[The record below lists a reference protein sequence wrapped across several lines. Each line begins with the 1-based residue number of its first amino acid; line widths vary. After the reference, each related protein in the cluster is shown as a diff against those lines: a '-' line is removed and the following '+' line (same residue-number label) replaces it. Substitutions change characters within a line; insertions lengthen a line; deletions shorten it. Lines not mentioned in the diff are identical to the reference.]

1 MVTVALLLNTLAQ
14 QWERGIVTQL
24 RSDTEPH
31 ETTITETQCCTTSS
45 EAIVGKHMSH
55 EGMLAYIVSLL
66 PVSLS
71 SFLCQILM
79 RRNQIDKQVNTTLV
93 HLNLHSLPNPIYIH
107 DLKHKDIH

>member
-1 MVTVALLLNTLAQ
+1 MVTVALLLNTLTQ
-14 QWERGIVTQL
+14 QWERGIVVTQL

-55 EGMLAYIVSLL
+55 EGMLADIVSLL

-71 SFLCQILM
+71 NSYE
-79 RRNQIDKQVNTTLV
+79 T
-93 HLNLHSLPNPIYIH
+93 
-107 DLKHKDIH
+107 